1 MLTKF
6 IKLLKFLKLTISD
19 LNRDPGL
26 VTVIPYGEK
35 KLPNIEKRDQK
46 LDKLRLL
53 EINTENF
60 KEGYLIDEAPELNAK
75 TTFGWIYD
83 PKESKTRIKFFMTE
97 VKNLD
102 E

>member
-1 MLTKF
+1 MIPNSVQQLQMQKFSQLVDWSKINFKYVKIQDKGRVMYSSVSLTF
-6 IKLLKFLKLTISD
+6 QL
-19 LNRDPGL
+19 
-26 VTVIPYGEK
+26 
-35 KLPNIEKRDQK
+35 IE
-46 LDKLRLL
+46 LL
-53 EINTENF
+53 EISPEKI

-97 VKNLD
+97 VKKLD